1 MQMAMLY
8 GIGPNL
14 VGGTR
19 DLARYERWRPLYRKY
34 MPTIIALCQA
44 GWEPVTYAS
53 AEPDTILLERF
64 GPTHGRLYLTARNE
78 SSRGVTVTVTV
89 QTASLHIAAPTRV
102 KRLPGGRGIAFED
115 GRFQDT
121 LEPGVTCAYQVL
133 H

>member
-1 MQMAMLY
+1 
-8 GIGPNL
+8 
-14 VGGTR
+14 
-19 DLARYERWRPLYRKY
+19 